1 MMPKIKKLFK
11 GVDFDPPFELES
23 DFADMD
29 KRGSGKEEDLV
40 QTFAGL
46 DVDGTGVATLS
57 ELRAA
62 VVAKGNLSE
71 DECEAL
77 FEICG
82 ASKGKEITTTAF
94 ASVVK
99 QWRRN
104 NGEVTWDEVR
114 KISVSKSEVVGR
126 PYLVHCLTVLAMP
139 VQFEE
144 WFMNRTGDDEPSIP
158 VLPEYMVSK
167 VAEDKS
173 LNLEQDLGRTAP
185 PQYVMVKRQTEDRQN
200 QNEVPPRTGLELWT
214 FLRPRLG
221 LLVKLQYQWGQIK
234 DLYEAKR
241 EPMSEHKNIP
251 SGIRDPD
258 SKFSAVW
265 DLLQILFLFY
275 VTLLVPIRVGFGVNP
290 APGSGGFFVDAVVDL
305 YFICDLFLQF
315 RTAVWTRTGVL
326 KVEKAEIGKMY
337 LRSWFLIDVLSCLPV
352 RNPHDP
358 T

>member
-1 MMPKIKKLFK
+1 MDFEAFRAWRRLKIDLYRKDLRRNVGNVFAMVDEDGGGTLDIEEVTQMMPKIKKLFK

-126 PYLVHCLTVLAMP
+126 P
-139 VQFEE
+139 
-144 WFMNRTGDDEPSIP
+144 
-158 VLPEYMVSK
+158 
-167 VAEDKS
+167 
-173 LNLEQDLGRTAP
+173 
-185 PQYVMVKRQTEDRQN
+185 
-200 QNEVPPRTGLELWT
+200 
-214 FLRPRLG
+214 
-221 LLVKLQYQWGQIK
+221 
-234 DLYEAKR
+234 
-241 EPMSEHKNIP
+241 
-251 SGIRDPD
+251 
-258 SKFSAVW
+258 
-265 DLLQILFLFY
+265 
-275 VTLLVPIRVGFGVNP
+275 
-290 APGSGGFFVDAVVDL
+290 
-305 YFICDLFLQF
+305 
-315 RTAVWTRTGVL
+315 
-326 KVEKAEIGKMY
+326 
-337 LRSWFLIDVLSCLPV
+337 
-352 RNPHDP
+352 
-358 T
+358 